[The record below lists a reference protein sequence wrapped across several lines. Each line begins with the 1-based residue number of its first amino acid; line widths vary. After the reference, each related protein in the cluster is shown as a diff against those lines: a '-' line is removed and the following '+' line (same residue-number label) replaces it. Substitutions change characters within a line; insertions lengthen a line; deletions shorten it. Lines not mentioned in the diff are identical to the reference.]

1 LREVFRLH
9 REHLP
14 GGWDILVNPRESVA
28 EVPFRTLEGEVLK
41 LFPNQPPP
49 RVSEELQGK

>member
-1 LREVFRLH
+1 
-9 REHLP
+9 
-14 GGWDILVNPRESVA
+14 VNPRESVA